1 MNASPCTTEEKSEAW
16 KVEVQTLANQNVTL
30 SERNL
35 ELAEMVTD
43 LQGVIADLKEEI
55 REVITHRNAL
65 IRNNMPAQILRE
77 AVAEYRELV
86 EDGETNKYVWM
97 GAESR
102 LDRAM
107 GQIHV

>member
-1 MNASPCTTEEKSEAW
+1 MNASPCTTEAKIESW
-16 KVEVQTLANQNVTL
+16 KAEVKTLADRNVKL

-55 REVITHRNAL
+55 REVIAQRNASVQ
-65 IRNNMPAQILRE
+65 NNMPVQLLRE

-86 EDGETNKYVWM
+86 DDGETNKYVWM

-107 GQIHV
+107 GQVHV

>member
-1 MNASPCTTEEKSEAW
+1 MNASPSTTEATIESW
-16 KVEVQTLANQNVTL
+16 KAEVKTLADRNVKL

-35 ELAEMVTD
+35 DLAEMVTD
-43 LQGVIADLKEEI
+43 LQMTIADLKEEI
-55 REVITHRNAL
+55 REVIAQRNAL
-65 IRNNMPAQILRE
+65 IQNNVPAQLLRE

-86 EDGETNKYVWM
+86 DDGETNKYVWM

-107 GQIHV
+107 GQVHV